1 MDFPSQFPTQ
11 YSQYQ
16 PNGAGEG
23 VVTPPGTYGGHT
35 TGSHWGTERPNVIAA
50 ASEQMLE
57 QNGFYVRLQYNS
69 MKQKEEIFALH
80 EANSELKKE
89 VELLKERSETYR
101 EIINGSITKDSD
113 SQQTVSVQSKGA
125 CRVFSLS
132 NPPPNPTLQVQ
143 EDHPDVFYWDIHE
156 FRIEARHRAKQENK
170 GETNGEANLVI
181 TKRKCG
187 CPPKSATTGTNHCHF
202 YLEYHD
208 GTLVSRE
215 DLTLLSQKAR
225 MIWWELDDIGLTPPT
240 FGQMTKIAWDFFWR
254 CMVAYPEFQFLLLCK
269 GGEWKLRQ
277 WPIKSYSGWAAIH
290 GVREVKP
297 KATGTLDDLD
307 LIELDPEDKDIDTD
321 GDNDNQVSAVVHPSI
336 YKSVYYPRIVHLYQ
350 ARQLQAPFMVLPNYP
365 CLQSLTPHRVDP
377 RSDPQGSPL
386 HTSPTTSSMR
396 PTDNAT
402 SPTNAPD
409 ANATRAPN
417 SSPSDAALGQP
428 PTPTIEGRGLD
439 ATTVAPAPSP
449 APVDIG
455 NIDAMGEPSQPDT
468 GGIHGNNANPRLML
482 DAAATTPSD
491 AGPTPP
497 SQNDPVDVDGTILP
511 TTDTCPMNLGPEDAN
526 ADASKKRKSSNNVP
540 PLAPTKKQKSLGAP
554 AIPTQTNSI
563 RNICMQHW
571 NQLQP
576 GGQGTAAHFDAYYK
590 ALSDAEKEPFK
601 KQMYIGRGATRKA
614 NAAANKGNAASTS
627 S

>member
-16 PNGAGEG
+16 PDGAGEG
-23 VVTPPGTYGGHT
+23 VVTPPGTYRGHT
-35 TGSHWGTERPNVIAA
+35 TGSHRGTERLNVIAA

-89 VELLKERSETYR
+89 VELLKERNETYR

-125 CRVFSLS
+125 RRVFSLS
-132 NPPPNPTLQVQ
+132 NPPPNPTLQEQ

-181 TKRKCG
+181 MKRKHG
-187 CPPKSATTGTNHCHF
+187 RPPKSATTGTNHCHF

-208 GTLVSRE
+208 GTLISRE

-225 MIWWELDDIGLTPPT
+225 MIWWELDDVGLAPPT

-277 WPIKSYSGWAAIH
+277 WSIKSYSGWAAIH

-307 LIELDPEDKDIDTD
+307 LIELDPEDKDIDMD
-321 GDNDNQVSAVVHPSI
+321 GDDDNQVSAVVHPMPSPSTSPFTTPT
-336 YKSVYYPRIVHLYQ
+336 SVIADPF
-350 ARQLQAPFMVLPNYP
+350 APVPSP
-365 CLQSLTPHRVDP
+365 STPSTLHDP

-386 HTSPTTSSMR
+386 HTSPTTSSVR
-396 PTDNAT
+396 PTDDAT

-468 GGIHGNNANPRLML
+468 GGIHGNDANPRPML
-482 DAAATTPSD
+482 DTAATTPSD

-511 TTDTCPMNLGPEDAN
+511 TTDMCPMNLGPEDTN
-526 ADASKKRKSSNNVP
+526 AD
-540 PLAPTKKQKSLGAP
+540 
-554 AIPTQTNSI
+554 
-563 RNICMQHW
+563 
-571 NQLQP
+571 
-576 GGQGTAAHFDAYYK
+576 
-590 ALSDAEKEPFK
+590 
-601 KQMYIGRGATRKA
+601 
-614 NAAANKGNAASTS
+614 
-627 S
+627 